1 MRFSLNPEDDR
12 YMYRYSIKEEESGK
26 LMTDNLHYVFLEV
39 TKCRNSKDASL
50 IEKIGYALNNMV
62 SFKERPSG
70 FAGEFFD
77 LLFFSTEISKF
88 AEKDK
93 IEYLNDM
100 TTERDI
106 KNQISFAHDKGREE
120 GREEERL
127 ILAKKCKAKGLAV
140 DVIIDLTG
148 LSAEEIQML

>member
-1 MRFSLNPEDDR
+1 MFPLSSARRFP
-12 YMYRYSIKEEESGK
+12 
-26 LMTDNLHYVFLEV
+26 
-39 TKCRNSKDASL
+39 
-50 IEKIGYALNNMV
+50 
-62 SFKERPSG
+62 
-70 FAGEFFD
+70 AGLFFD
-77 LLFFSTEISKF
+77 LLFSSTEISKF

>member
-1 MRFSLNPEDDR
+1 MFPLSSARRFP
-12 YMYRYSIKEEESGK
+12 
-26 LMTDNLHYVFLEV
+26 
-39 TKCRNSKDASL
+39 
-50 IEKIGYALNNMV
+50 
-62 SFKERPSG
+62 
-70 FAGEFFD
+70 AGLFFD
-77 LLFFSTEISKF
+77 LLFSSTEISKF

-100 TTERDI
+100 TTERDL

-120 GREEERL
+120 GRDEGREEERL
-127 ILAKKCKAKGLAV
+127 ILTKKCKAKGLAV